1 MDKYKDM
8 YLHSL
13 LLSVLGVHVNRVER
27 ISIEKLKEEIHF
39 ASASDSNTFLTW
51 IRNDFNEVH
60 IDSFFKKP
68 LYYYDEL
75 SDTVRLT
82 EKQA

>member
-1 MDKYKDM
+1 MNKYKDM

-13 LLSVLGVHVNRVER
+13 LLSVLGIHRNRVEC
-27 ISIEKLKEEIHF
+27 ISVEKLKEIHF
-39 ASASDSNTFLTW
+39 ASEADSNTFLTW
-51 IRNDFNEVH
+51 VRKNFNEVH
-60 IDSFFKKP
+60 FDSFFKKP